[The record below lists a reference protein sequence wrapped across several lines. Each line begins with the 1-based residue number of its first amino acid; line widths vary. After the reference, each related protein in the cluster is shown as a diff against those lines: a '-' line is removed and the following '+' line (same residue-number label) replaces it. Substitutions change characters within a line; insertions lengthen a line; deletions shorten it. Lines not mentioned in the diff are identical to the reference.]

1 VNSWIL
7 SNAVISYKE
16 LLRLPNLVFNM
27 KIKSSLYRPIL
38 VFASFVLAS
47 FIAVAKTSFPE
58 LETLIATV
66 DANPKIPG
74 GSLRV
79 VEDREIVFDRYFG
92 TITENSKIPWDE
104 QTVVS
109 IASITKSVTATL
121 VAVLVGEGSLSFDD
135 PIAKYLP
142 EYAELTLQN
151 SDQAVR
157 SPTIA
162 ECLSHTAG
170 FPGGTMSKLPRNSP
184 IKRGDQAEV
193 ARHLATQGL
202 VARPGTKYAYTFR
215 GYAAVSR
222 LIELVTG
229 RPIAEVMEEKLL
241 APLGMN
247 ETTFNPGVSLVRRHP
262 RFAARAEGRSDDD
275 VSTQIERL
283 RTQGGPF
290 VNTAGA
296 LISSPDDLQRF
307 LQFHA
312 DKGRVGKQQ
321 IAPESVLVKLYRKQT
336 AIKNY
341 GLGFNLHG
349 GGVVGHGGATGTS
362 ASVDLKTGRI
372 LIVLTQA
379 GSLNARPLVSGA
391 TKVVF
396 P

>member
-1 VNSWIL
+1 MI
-7 SNAVISYKE
+7 
-16 LLRLPNLVFNM
+16 RM
-27 KIKSSLYRPIL
+27 KIKSPRSRP
-38 VFASFVLAS
+38 VLALALACFTLAS
-47 FIAVAKTSFPE
+47 ITAVAESSFPE
-58 LETLIATV
+58 LETLIATA
-66 DANPKIPG
+66 DANAKIPG
-74 GSLRV
+74 GSVRV

-92 TITENSKIPWDE
+92 TFSEDSNIPWGE

-142 EYAELTLQN
+142 EYAALKLQN
-151 SDQAVR
+151 SDQSVR

-170 FPGGTMSKLPRNSP
+170 FPGGTMGKLPRNSP
-184 IKRGDQAEV
+184 IKRGNQAEV
-193 ARHLATQGL
+193 ARHIATQGL
-202 VARPGTKYAYTFR
+202 VARPGTEYAYTFR
-215 GYAAVSR
+215 GYAVVSR
-222 LIELVTG
+222 VIEVVTG
-229 RPIAEVMEEKLL
+229 RPIAAVMQEKLL
-241 APLGMN
+241 APLGLN
-247 ETTFNPGVSLVRRHP
+247 ETTFAPGISLVRRHP

-275 VSTQIERL
+275 VATQLERL
-283 RTQGGPF
+283 RAQGGPF

-296 LISSPDDLQRF
+296 LVSTPDDLQRF

-312 DKGRVGKQQ
+312 DKGRVGKRQ
-321 IAPESVLVKLYRKQT
+321 IAPASVLAKLYEKQPAT
-336 AIKNY
+336 KNY
-341 GLGFNLHG
+341 GLGFNLRG
-349 GGVVGHGGATGTS
+349 GGVVGHGGATGTY

-379 GSLNARPLVSGA
+379 GAPNARPLLTGA

>member
-1 VNSWIL
+1 
-7 SNAVISYKE
+7 
-16 LLRLPNLVFNM
+16 M
-27 KIKSSLYRPIL
+27 KIEFPLYCTVL
-38 VFASFVLAS
+38 AFASFVLAS
-47 FIAVAKTSFPE
+47 FTAVAETSFPK
-58 LETLIATV
+58 LEALIATA
-66 DANPKIPG
+66 DANSKIPG
-74 GSLRV
+74 GSVRV
-79 VEDREIVFDRYFG
+79 VEDREVVFDRYFG
-92 TITENSKIPWDE
+92 AFTEDSKIPWDE

-151 SDQAVR
+151 SDQSVR

-170 FPGGTMSKLPRNSP
+170 FPGGTMSKLPRDSP

-202 VARPGTKYAYTFR
+202 ASHPGTKYAYTFR

-222 LIELVTG
+222 VIEVATG
-229 RPIAEVMEEKLL
+229 RPIAEVMQEKLL
-241 APLGMN
+241 APLGMK

-262 RFAARAEGRSDDD
+262 RFATQAEGRSDDD
-275 VSTQIERL
+275 VVTQIESL
-283 RTQGGPF
+283 RTQRGPF

-296 LISSPDDLQRF
+296 LVSTPDDLQRF

-312 DKGRVGKQQ
+312 NKGRVGQRQ
-321 IAPESVLVKLYRKQT
+321 IAPASVLAELYRKQPAT
-336 AIKNY
+336 KDY
-341 GLGFNLHG
+341 GIGFNLLRDG
-349 GGVVGHGGATGTS
+349 IVGHGGATGTF
-362 ASVDLKTGRI
+362 ASVNLKSGRI
-372 LIVLTQA
+372 LIVFTQA
-379 GSLNARPLVSGA
+379 GAPNARSLAAGA
-391 TKVVF
+391 TKIVF